1 MGVAY
6 FIVLERQIDG
16 LDTAMDGKRL
26 AKIAADLDAVASQ
39 LGVKPISEFISID
52 TEQVAEAMDMDLSD
66 IQVTPPEQFSAQDGL
81 TTVRALLSRPEAE
94 PAIHDLKDCERILSV
109 AAKHG
114 VSWRFEIDV

>member
-66 IQVTPPEQFSAQDGL
+66 IQVTPPEQFSA
-81 TTVRALLSRPEAE
+81 
-94 PAIHDLKDCERILSV
+94 IHDLKDCERILSV